1 MPRRPR
7 LEAATMR
14 RGTGTTIV
22 LLVLSDDGLSN
33 TVASI
38 VMLQSLVLFPDR
50 FFFVQSQE
58 KETVL
63 VFVLPLLCGIFY
75 HELGPSIW
83 YSCNNITTT
92 LIQISCLLYF
102 G

>member
-1 MPRRPR
+1 
-7 LEAATMR
+7 MR

-50 FFFVQSQE
+50 FFCFCFYVQSQE

-83 YSCNNITTT
+83 YQG
-92 LIQISCLLYF
+92 LA
-102 G
+102 

>member
-1 MPRRPR
+1 
-7 LEAATMR
+7 MR

-50 FFFVQSQE
+50 FFLFRAKRKKLFLFLS
-58 KETVL
+58 
-63 VFVLPLLCGIFY
+63 
-75 HELGPSIW
+75 H
-83 YSCNNITTT
+83 
-92 LIQISCLLYF
+92 LYF
-102 G
+102 VEFFTMSLALAYGIRDWLDLQDTHNANKCDNYVLQ

>member
-1 MPRRPR
+1 
-7 LEAATMR
+7 MR
-14 RGTGTTIV
+14 RAGATIV

-50 FFFVQSQE
+50 FLFVAKRKKLFLFF
-58 KETVL
+58 L
-63 VFVLPLLCGIFY
+63 LFLCGVFY

-83 YSCNNITTT
+83 Y
-92 LIQISCLLYF
+92 QEWA
-102 G
+102 

>member
-1 MPRRPR
+1 
-7 LEAATMR
+7 MR

-50 FFFVQSQE
+50 FFFVCFFVQSQE

-83 YSCNNITTT
+83 YQG
-92 LIQISCLLYF
+92 LA
-102 G
+102 